1 MPYDADFYAEIRHE
15 WSQFIKDGKTP
26 ATSIIRPE
34 ILKSWERS
42 RDSKVSPYQGA
53 CQVILSAS
61 ELAARK
67 MENADLLAVAEP
79 IMDEL
84 YRFVARSKFIVGLVD
99 SEGYMIKV
107 VGDPRSQIGSFA
119 TLKEGNN
126 LSEAVMGT
134 NGYGTPLVTGKP
146 IQIHGAEHYC
156 LRAHYATCSGTP
168 VRGPED
174 NIIGVLVMSGKKELT
189 HLHTLG
195 MVVAAAN
202 AIHNELKI
210 RSLAQQKQIILESL
224 SEGILVLD
232 GEGYIT
238 YINPYA
244 ARILEVDYNL
254 VGKKIEGLGNRTN
267 NNFMQIIKRCE
278 DVTDE
283 LVDIDLSGETVK
295 VSLTLRPMNVAG
307 HNSGM
312 VIVVSERKR
321 ISKII
326 NKFVGMT
333 ARYSFSDIIGKEG
346 RLLEAVKLARKVANS
361 ESTVLITGESGTG
374 KEVFA
379 QAIHN
384 ASDRREHPFVAINCA
399 AVPRELLASEL
410 FGYDEGAFTGA
421 RRGGNVGKFELAD
434 GGTLFLDEIGEMP
447 LDMQVVLLRVIEERN
462 LIRLGGKKS
471 IPVNVRII
479 AATNKNLPHEVSI
492 YHFRAD
498 LYYRLNVI
506 NINLPP
512 LRNRKEDIPVLV
524 REFAS
529 RSRGGK
535 VRVDNDAQLAFLS
548 YPWPGN
554 IRELQNMIECA
565 LATSD
570 SEVLSLSALPEN
582 IRSAVNSHAEM
593 ETPVHTNIIPLKKLE
608 SDVIKETIDKCN
620 GNVTLAAKQLGI
632 NRSTIYRKLGLK
644 KQLKA

>member
-1 MPYDADFYAEIRHE
+1 MSCETDVYAEIREE
-15 WSQFIKDGKTP
+15 WGQFIKHGKIP
-26 ATSIIRPE
+26 ASSIICSE

-42 RDSKVSPYQGA
+42 RKLKVDPYQGA
-53 CQVILSAS
+53 CLVMLSPS

-67 MENADLLAVAEP
+67 SKNADLLAVAEP
-79 IMDEL
+79 IMEEL
-84 YRFVARSKFIVGLVD
+84 YRFVARSQFIVGLVD
-99 SEGYMIKV
+99 ADGYLIKI
-107 VGDPRSQIGSFA
+107 VGDPQSQIGSF
-119 TLKEGNN
+119 TELNEGNN
-126 LSEAVMGT
+126 LSEEVLGT
-134 NGYGTPLVTGKP
+134 NGYGTPLVTGRP

-156 LRAHYATCSGTP
+156 LRAHYASCSGTP

-195 MVVAAAN
+195 MVVAATN

-210 RSLAQQKQIILESL
+210 RNLAQQKQIILESL

-238 YINPYA
+238 YLNPAA
-244 ARILEVDYNL
+244 ARILEVDGNL
-254 VGKKIEGLGNRTN
+254 VGRKLEGLGGKTN
-267 NNFMQIIKRCE
+267 NNFMQIINRCE
-278 DVTDE
+278 NVTDE

-307 HNSGM
+307 RNSGM

-321 ISKII
+321 IRQII

-333 ARYSFSDIIGKEG
+333 ARYAFSDIIGKEKS
-346 RLLEAVKLARKVANS
+346 LLEAIKLARKVADS

-384 ASDRREHPFVAINCA
+384 ASSRREYPFVAINCA
-399 AVPRELLASEL
+399 AIPRELLASEL

-434 GGTLFLDEIGEMP
+434 GGTLFLDEIGDMP
-447 LDMQVVLLRVIEERN
+447 LDMQVVLLRVIEEKN
-462 LIRLGGKKS
+462 LIRIGGKKS

-479 AATNKNLPHEVSI
+479 AATNKNLPQEVSSN
-492 YHFRAD
+492 HFRAD

-512 LRNRKEDIPVLV
+512 LRERKGDIPLLV
-524 REFAS
+524 SEFAS
-529 RSRGGK
+529 RILGGK
-535 VRVDNDAQLAFLS
+535 VRVENDAQLAFLR

-554 IRELQNMIECA
+554 IRELQNIIESA

-570 SEVLSLSALPEN
+570 SAVISLSVLPEN
-582 IRSAVNSHAEM
+582 IRLAINFTEIEV
-593 ETPVHTNIIPLKKLE
+593 PVRSNIIPLKRLE
-608 SDVIKETIDKCN
+608 SDIIKETIEMCN
-620 GNVTLAAKQLGI
+620 GNVTLAAKRLGI
-632 NRSTIYRKLGLK
+632 NRSTIYRKMGLE
-644 KQLKA
+644 KA